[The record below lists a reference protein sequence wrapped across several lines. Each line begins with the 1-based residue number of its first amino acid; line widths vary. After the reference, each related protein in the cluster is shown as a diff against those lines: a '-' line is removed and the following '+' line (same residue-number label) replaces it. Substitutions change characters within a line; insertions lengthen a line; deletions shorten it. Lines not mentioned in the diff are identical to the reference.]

1 MAYFAAFSRQR
12 LMHDGDVERTEK
24 PHRAREFIT
33 FYANSLSVAM
43 IRAWDGVEV
52 EQGEVEGERE
62 RGGSGG
68 DVWVRRRRRRR
79 RVQAAAGVVRR
90 LRVWL
95 SSATRVNARRFGLSR

>member
-62 RGGSGG
+62 GGSGG
-68 DVWVRRRRRRR
+68 DAWVRRRRRRM
-79 RVQAAAGVVRR
+79 QAAACVVRR

>member
-1 MAYFAAFSRQR
+1 MAYFAAFCRQR

-62 RGGSGG
+62 RGGGSGG
-68 DVWVRRRRRRR
+68 DAWVRRRRR
-79 RVQAAAGVVRR
+79 RVQAAAGVARR